1 MDGRHLSSVV
11 LVALVASVA
20 CGRIGYEALAGPGPD
35 AGGGPDAGADRSTPV
50 DASGP
55 GDGPGGGDA
64 SDDRSALDGAPD
76 APPMADEAGGSDAGD
91 AAPDGAADAS
101 GCTAAALPG
110 VDYCATLPFLPRP
123 PVIDGK
129 IDCTLPLR
137 DLAPIAWT
145 GGAVPPDA
153 TAQYA
158 VAWRPE
164 GLYFFVQVHDP
175 SLVPA
180 SPTGFT
186 YQGDAVELFMDSDGV
201 FAAPPAYDNP
211 GARQFIVA
219 APPAAQSS
227 VAWAQVWFNT
237 TAYSTWTSTQFGAYG
252 LADGYAVEAFVTGPD
267 LGLGALAL
275 AAGGRVGMDLS
286 IDVSYPSDQGP
297 DAGGSGNRLGQY
309 FLQVA
314 SPDAGGGLPP
324 FDPRAFCVPALA
336 GM

>member
-1 MDGRHLSSVV
+1 MDGRHLSSVA
-11 LVALVASVA
+11 LGALVACVA
-20 CGRIGYEALAGPGPD
+20 CGRIGYEALAGTGD
-35 AGGGPDAGADRSTPV
+35 AGGGPDTGADSSAPV

-55 GDGPGGGDA
+55 GDAPAGLDA
-64 SDDRSALDGAPD
+64 SDDRSPLEGAPD
-76 APPMADEAGGSDAGD
+76 APPMADDAGGGDAGD
-91 AAPDGAADAS
+91 AAPDAP
-101 GCTAAALPG
+101 GCTAATLPG
-110 VDYCATLPFLPRP
+110 IDYCATLPFLPQA

-129 IDCTLPLR
+129 VDCTLPLR
-137 DLAPIAWT
+137 DLAPLGWT
-145 GGAVPPDA
+145 GGAAPPDA

-158 VAWRPE
+158 AAWRPD

-180 SPTGFT
+180 SSTGFT

-275 AAGGRVGMDLS
+275 AAGGLVGMDLS
-286 IDVSYPSDQGP
+286 VDVSYGVDQGP
-297 DAGGSGNRLGQY
+297 DAGGAGNRLGQY
-309 FLQVA
+309 FLRVA

-324 FDPRAFCVPALA
+324 FDPRAFCVPTLA